1 MRSLREYPCDGKLRN
16 LGKDGPRREGEEAS
30 RKEAVLPLPAGRTRG
45 SKLHSE
51 SPVYCVSQGAQLNIA
66 WKDLPNASSAA
77 ISESA
82 GIPTDTATNQ
92 LAIVTTDSVVY
103 IIKRISDV
111 VTRSNRHQQDNRL
124 VRRRGSSDRRRQ
136 GDVRR

>member
-1 MRSLREYPCDGKLRN
+1 MRCLRKFPCDGELRDV
-16 LGKDGPRREGEEAS
+16 GEDGSRREGEEAS
-30 RKEAVLPLPAGRTRG
+30 REEALLPLPAGRTRG

-51 SPVYCVSQGAQLNIA
+51 SPVCCVSQGTQFNIA
-66 WKDLPNASSAA
+66 WKDLPNASSAT

-82 GIPTDTATNQ
+82 RIPTDTATNQ